1 MYYYSKFLLWLSLS
15 GRAEQG
21 EAEFSILLWPL
32 IIILLTSQSRLSF
45 RLLLQSL
52 PSMSQ
57 CFQVAFRSVLSFLPK
72 NGSPIALEGGILP
85 LRPLGELISLALAKK
100 ALPSSLFYLFRG
112 KKHPIPFR
120 STTSEVWLSGLSHG

>member
-1 MYYYSKFLLWLSLS
+1 MAVNKNIASLHS
-15 GRAEQG
+15 
-21 EAEFSILLWPL
+21 F
-32 IIILLTSQSRLSF
+32 SQSRLSF

-57 CFQVAFRSVLSFLPK
+57 SFQVAFRSVLSFLPK

-100 ALPSSLFYLFRG
+100 ALPSSIYLG
-112 KKHPIPFR
+112 VR
-120 STTSEVWLSGLSHG
+120 SIQFHVLSMIRVKGRIAAR